1 MNGQTHKRHVD
12 AHGSLA
18 VDGRKTNHRFVGRC
32 AQRPLLPEGGEA
44 SLEGRPPQNP
54 ILKTAVFFHFCFPVR
69 ILFVFQCG
77 SVLSHSVMS
86 DSFVIPWTVAHQV
99 PLFMGF
105 SRQEYW
111 SGLPGPPPDSGIH
124 PHFLSLLHWQAS
136 FLPLEPPE
144 KPSPHTF
151 IHNQK
156 LRQFH

>member
-1 MNGQTHKRHVD
+1 MGRHIKGTLMDIVLWLWM
-12 AHGSLA
+12 G
-18 VDGRKTNHRFVGRC
+18 GKPITG
-32 AQRPLLPEGGEA
+32 LLEDVLKGHCSPEGREA
-44 SLEGRPPQNP
+44 CPWRGAPPPNP
-54 ILKTAVFFHFCFPVR
+54 ILKTAVFFHFCFPVH

-86 DSFVIPWTVAHQV
+86 DSFVIPWIVAHQV

-111 SGLPGPPPDSGIH
+111 SGLPGPPPDSGIY

-136 FLPLEPPE
+136 SLPLEPPE
-144 KPSPHTF
+144 KPSPHTL

-156 LRQFH
+156 LRRFH